1 MPLNPMHPANTPIIT
16 LIITSQG
23 SSSKNVN
30 YVPKS
35 DIDTG
40 TFVIL
45 MIGMAIFFWLIVFY
59 GDEDTK
65 RKLNQKH

>member
-1 MPLNPMHPANTPIIT
+1 MPLNLMHPANIPITT

-23 SSSKNVN
+23 SSSKNAN

-40 TFVIL
+40 TFVIF
-45 MIGMAIFFWLIVFY
+45 MIGLAIFFWLIVFY
-59 GDEDTK
+59 TDEDTK